1 MSINGWWKGKKGGGR
16 CSPAWMDL
24 KKKTELHMSLLK
36 STVQMWAWLFSLW
49 VLMVWSQRSIYWTHL
64 GTVIRH
70 ISAFITDLQNG
81 RDALIYVP
89 YTLNMV
95 VPPVV
100 LKASHIR
107 DLVRGV
113 HLVLFPIPT
122 IFRLYLNQN
131 AVTVFV
137 QSCSCAELS
146 FFKINRFDFFF
157 NLLNMQV
164 ISIYLYIKP
173 TGRRIL

>member
-1 MSINGWWKGKKGGGR
+1 MVKREERGREVLTSLSGFKK
-16 CSPAWMDL
+16 

-122 IFRLYLNQN
+122 IFRLYLKQN

-146 FFKINRFDFFF
+146 FFKINRLDIFFD
-157 NLLNMQV
+157 LLNMQV

>member
-1 MSINGWWKGKKGGGR
+1 
-16 CSPAWMDL
+16 
-24 KKKTELHMSLLK
+24 
-36 STVQMWAWLFSLW
+36 
-49 VLMVWSQRSIYWTHL
+49 
-64 GTVIRH
+64 
-70 ISAFITDLQNG
+70 
-81 RDALIYVP
+81 
-89 YTLNMV
+89 MV

-122 IFRLYLNQN
+122 IFRLYLKQN

-146 FFKINRFDFFF
+146 FFKINRLDIFFD
-157 NLLNMQV
+157 LLNMQV